1 MLTCDFGIFE
11 KIITPAIRLLT
22 APPDFMTPEF
32 ANFSIIVLLPSI
44 HPTRIPRVVKVA
56 GSSIVMLITGLT
68 MWCVSEIMKFLNKNS
83 VKSTFY

>member
-32 ANFSIIVLLPSI
+32 ANFSIIVLFLEAI
-44 HPTRIPRVVKVA
+44 FETFVFMLVIMLDNKV
-56 GSSIVMLITGLT
+56 
-68 MWCVSEIMKFLNKNS
+68 
-83 VKSTFY
+83 